1 MRSLF
6 ASLLLVF
13 SLGVRAQGFDC
24 SLTPPPESQQDKLLW
39 AYTDLLEPAEA
50 ERINAK
56 LVQFAR
62 ETSNRI
68 LVLIVDTLCGTS
80 ESDLAIQVGERWHI
94 GKKEFDNGVVFLIK
108 PTGGP
113 GQRKVFIATGYGLE
127 GAIPDATC
135 KQIIEN
141 EVVPRFKQRDFYGG
155 IDAALDTLMALA
167 KGEFDHKS
175 YGKKS
180 FPWPVLIFLLFF
192 IIVMI
197 FSWRGRVKRYARTNN
212 LDFWTSMWLLGQMN
226 NRHSGRWGGGGG
238 FGGGGGGGF
247 GGFGGG
253 SFGGGGAGG
262 SW

>member
-1 MRSLF
+1 MKALIASIALLF
-6 ASLLLVF
+6 SIGAA
-13 SLGVRAQGFDC
+13 AQGFDC
-24 SLTPPPESQQDKLLW
+24 SLTPPPGSRQDQLLW
-39 AYTDLLEPAEA
+39 SYTELLSPAEVD
-50 ERINAK
+50 RINAK

-62 ETSNRI
+62 ETSNQI
-68 LVLIVDTLCGTS
+68 LVIIVDTLCGTD
-80 ESDLAIQVGERWHI
+80 EADLSFQIGEKWGI
-94 GKKEFDNGVVFLIK
+94 GKKDFDNGVVFLIK
-108 PTGGP
+108 PNGGP

-141 EVVPRFKQRDFYGG
+141 EVVPRFKEAQFYEG
-155 IDAALDTLMALA
+155 IDAALNTLMALA

-180 FPWPVLIFLLFF
+180 FPWPVVLFVIFF

-197 FSWRGRVKRYARTNN
+197 FSWRGRVKRYARTNK
-212 LDFWTSMWLLGQMN
+212 LDFWTAMFLLGQMN

-238 FGGGGGGGF
+238 VGGGGGGGF